1 MLRIY
6 NSTLQLKIQAVKLS
20 FSHRILHTSIWY
32 PIVRITTP
40 TCTVFK
46 IGSCCIADQLYVYQ
60 SCEYIW
66 NLIFA
71 NF

>member
-46 IGSCCIADQLYVYQ
+46 IGSCCIANQLYMKQRCVY
-60 SCEYIW
+60 YMYFDFDIK
-66 NLIFA
+66 
-71 NF
+71 